1 MKRCLRCGQLSTGTA
16 HNAPCPRCATTIPV
30 VDGFPCYAP
39 ALAHESPGF
48 RPEHFA
54 YLASV
59 EDRNFWFRARNK
71 LITHVLRKCFPH
83 AGNMLEIGCGTGY
96 VLRGITQTLPTLHTS
111 GSEIFLEGLGFA
123 AKRVPSAD
131 LFQMD
136 ARHIPYTAEFD
147 VIGAFDVIE
156 HIEQDSQVLREIH
169 RALKPGGG
177 AMFTVPQHPWLWS
190 GQDERAC
197 HVRRYRR
204 HELADKLAQAGFQV
218 VFSSS
223 FVTLL
228 LPLLMISRRARRKR
242 NPEANAG
249 AEFNLS
255 PPVNSLLYAVLR
267 VEEAMI
273 RMGIR
278 FPIGGT
284 RIMAAIKPASVPP
297 VGIHEPAAS
306 CAP

>member
-1 MKRCLRCGQLSTGTA
+1 
-16 HNAPCPRCATTIPV
+16 
-30 VDGFPCYAP
+30 
-39 ALAHESPGF
+39 
-48 RPEHFA
+48 
-54 YLASV
+54 LASV

-71 LITHVLRKCFPH
+71 LIIHVLQKCFPH
-83 AGNMLEIGCGTGY
+83 ACNMLEIGCGTGY
-96 VLRGITQTLPTLHTS
+96 VLRGVTQALPALHIS
-111 GSEIFLEGLGFA
+111 GSEIFLEGLDFA
-123 AKRVPSAD
+123 AKRVPNAN

-136 ARHIPYTAEFD
+136 ARDIPYTAEFD
-147 VIGAFDVIE
+147 VIGAFDVVE
-156 HIEQDSQVLREIH
+156 HIEQDSQVLHEIY

-190 GQDERAC
+190 DQDERAC
-197 HVRRYRR
+197 HVRRYCR

-242 NPEANAG
+242 NPKANAG
-249 AEFNLS
+249 AEFSLS
-255 PPVNSLLYAVLR
+255 TPVNSMLYGVLR
-267 VEEAMI
+267 AEEAMI
-273 RMGIR
+273 RMGVR

-284 RIMAAIKPASVPP
+284 RIMAAIKPVSAPLVSV
-297 VGIHEPAAS
+297 HEPTAS